1 MKQREKE
8 KAATPET
15 ETPLVPKVMAYI
27 GPAVVAAGMWFMQ
40 KGNTVRPTGT
50 EWMWYAGLVMAVCGA
65 VVWLTAGMGKTQL
78 FEWSRSALLALGLAL
93 VIRWAVAEPYRIP
106 SGSMETTLHGDPGFG
121 KGDRVFVNKWVYGI
135 RVPFMNKR
143 LYEGHPPRR
152 WDIVVFKTVEKD
164 AIHKT
169 LVKRIVGMPGE
180 RIQIKGGR
188 VYADGVPL
196 EPPPS
201 MPEKMYYTSPLDG
214 IYGVQPADEFSV
226 VPEGHYL
233 VLGDNS
239 AQSRDG
245 RYFGWLPRNN
255 IVGRVAAIW
264 WPPPRWRD
272 FTGFSETFWWRLTV
286 ALVFGLTGLR
296 LFVGRLC
303 SIQRAGQ
310 AGPRR
315 CVALFAAYGLRIP
328 FTRRWFVRWARPR
341 RGDLALVS
349 FDAPDGQELLVIGR
363 VAGLPGERVAFG
375 DGKLLVND
383 RDGDLPDCLTGVD
396 FGKAAPEA
404 LFGKSRGREYSVVP
418 PGHYFVL
425 CEPSNGE
432 EIVADSR
439 ALGWVPAA
447 RVMGRVMGGG

>member
-264 WPPPRWRD
+264 WPPPALA
-272 FTGFSETFWWRLTV
+272 RLHRLLRNLLV
-286 ALVFGLTGLR
+286 AADRCAGV
-296 LFVGRLC
+296 
-303 SIQRAGQ
+303 RAD
-310 AGPRR
+310 R
-315 CVALFAAYGLRIP
+315 AAPL
-328 FTRRWFVRWARPR
+328 RWAALLHPARGAGRAEAVRGAFRSLRTSDTLHPPVVCPVGAAAAGRP
-341 RGDLALVS
+341 G
-349 FDAPDGQELLVIGR
+349 
-363 VAGLPGERVAFG
+363 AG
-375 DGKLLVND
+375 
-383 RDGDLPDCLTGVD
+383 
-396 FGKAAPEA
+396 
-404 LFGKSRGREYSVVP
+404 
-418 PGHYFVL
+418 VL
-425 CEPSNGE
+425 
-432 EIVADSR
+432 
-439 ALGWVPAA
+439 
-447 RVMGRVMGGG
+447 